1 LDTEDN
7 IFDKIDENI
16 EKWDMRD
23 EFFRQGKS
31 LVYNDETIS
40 EKYSILETPLGEKF
54 LIDLDANGKIVRIKQ
69 I

>member
-1 LDTEDN
+1 MDTEDN

-16 EKWDMRD
+16 KKWDMRD